1 MFFNILQK
9 QIYTNISNYKRLQIF
24 TTESKRK
31 QVVTNRINFWGC
43 RIFALSKQTTVFDD
57 TYNEPAQGRKKTHY
71 IMNNLRNKVQ
81 LIGRL
86 GQSPEVKHLDS
97 GKTVAN
103 FSLATNYKYKDA
115 SGNMVDSVDWHNLV
129 AWGKTAEIIEKYVN
143 KGSEIGIEGRLTTRS
158 WDDKEG
164 NKRYTTEVVVNELLL
179 MGSKPNGEKTTAK
192 KTDDLP
198 F

>member
-1 MFFNILQK
+1 MIYKSLPPQYTKILLGC
-9 QIYTNISNYKRLQIF
+9 KRLQTF
-24 TTESKRK
+24 TSESKRK
-31 QVVTNRINFWGC
+31 QALNTRITFEGC

-57 TYNEPAQGRKKTHY
+57 TQNNPALGWKKAQY

-86 GQSPEVKHLDS
+86 GQAPEVKHLDS

-103 FSLATNYKYKDA
+103 FSLATNYKFKNSKGEWTDTT
-115 SGNMVDSVDWHNLV
+115 DWHNLV

-158 WDDKEG
+158 WDDKDG
-164 NKRYTTEVVVNELLL
+164 NKRYTTEVIVNELLL
-179 MGSKPNGEKTTAK
+179 MGAKPADVKNKKKEKA
-192 KTDDLP
+192 DLP